1 MFPFQWHNFRQFFFR
16 SNSQFQFD
24 ICAKMLNENVYV
36 EGFLLS
42 LSLPLSLPHTHTHTH
57 TLFVGVCGNMNWW
70 FGKWVLSSRWN
81 VRKSSNIK
89 TSTCLSAKEWLHACT
104 ATIRFSLAITIK
116 HYMLMF
122 VIHLFGFGVKLFQ
135 GWKAMN
141 VRRTT

>member
-57 TLFVGVCGNMNWW
+57 IVCWCLWQYELMVWKMSIELEMKRKKKQQYQNIN
-70 FGKWVLSSRWN
+70 LSISKRMIACMH
-81 VRKSSNIK
+81 SNN
-89 TSTCLSAKEWLHACT
+89 T
-104 ATIRFSLAITIK
+104 F
-116 HYMLMF
+116 
-122 VIHLFGFGVKLFQ
+122 
-135 GWKAMN
+135 
-141 VRRTT
+141 